1 MLEKLGFEKYL
12 QDYLKKLGANTGC
25 CSCSCSETKEAITI
39 KSRVK
44 DALIYAKNLFQKIWL
59 FALLGVG
66 VGAFLH
72 GYVSQEFFIK
82 YMSDNNFFAPPLAV
96 IVGIPLYANA
106 TSKSDITP
114 SKDYHVKFSPY
125 QFLNNDEYNNLSDRK
140 NELL

>member
-1 MLEKLGFEKYL
+1 
-12 QDYLKKLGANTGC
+12 
-25 CSCSCSETKEAITI
+25 
-39 KSRVK
+39 
-44 DALIYAKNLFQKIWL
+44 
-59 FALLGVG
+59 
-66 VGAFLH
+66 
-72 GYVSQEFFIK
+72 
-82 YMSDNNFFAPPLAV
+82 MSDNNFFAPPLAV